1 MEGSGMKYR
10 ELGSTGMKVSEISL
24 GTWQLGGKWGEAYD
38 EKTAQATLEAAFER
52 GINFFDTADVYSNGE
67 SERSIGRFLKG
78 KRDKVHVATK
88 CGRQITP
95 HVSAGYTP
103 DAVRKY
109 TEDSLKRLQSETL
122 DLIQLHCPPTDV
134 YYRPEIFE
142 ELRKLKKEGKI
153 RHFGVSVERVEEGLK
168 AMEFEGMESIQV
180 IYNLFRQRP
189 QERLFP
195 QALEKGVG
203 IIVRVPLASGLLT
216 GKFSKDSSF
225 GKEDHRFFNRKGES
239 FDKGETFS
247 GVDYERGL
255 EAVEEL
261 RRLLGGE
268 QLTLDALRW
277 ILMQDAVSCV
287 ITGASRP
294 EQIGENV
301 KASGMPKL
309 TDGQMKGIRAVYD
322 RLIRDPVHDLW

>member
-1 MEGSGMKYR
+1 MIFR
-10 ELGSTGMKVSEISL
+10 ELGNTGMKVSALSL
-24 GTWQLGGKWGEAYD
+24 GTWQLGGKWGEKYD

-52 GINFFDTADVYSNGE
+52 GINFFDTADVYSDGE

-78 KRDKVHVATK
+78 KKDRVYVATK
-88 CGRQITP
+88 CGRQISP

-103 DAVRKY
+103 EAIRKY
-109 TEDSLKRLQSETL
+109 AEDSLKRLQAEAL

-134 YYRPEIFE
+134 FYRPEIFGT
-142 ELRKLKKEGKI
+142 LRDLKKEGKI
-153 RHFGVSVERVEEGLK
+153 KHFGVSAERVEEGLK
-168 AMEFEGMESIQV
+168 AMEFEGMRSIQV

-195 QALEKGVG
+195 IAREKGVG

-216 GKFSKDSSF
+216 GKFTKDSAF
-225 GKEDHRFFNRKGES
+225 GKADHRNYNRKGEA

-255 EAVEEL
+255 EAVEGL
-261 RRLLGGE
+261 RKLLGGGPI
-268 QLTLDALRW
+268 TLDALRW

-301 KASGMPKL
+301 KASGMPRL
-309 TDGQMKGIRAVYD
+309 SAEQMKGIRAVYN
-322 RLIRDPVHDLW
+322 RYIRDPVHDLW